1 MVLIKQNDFIQ
12 YKFENKILL
21 ITILKAQPTDEEW
34 EFTKDTI
41 MGFYDVALLKEYT
54 ISLIFDLK
62 ELGMLDVTKIKEWAE
77 LFKTNRHKT
86 LKVLRSSAMIT
97 DNTLFRITINMF
109 LTMYRNSKPIT
120 IVSSYEEAL
129 EFINKNEYY
138 A

>member
-34 EFTKDTI
+34 EFTKNTI
-41 MGFYDVALLKEYT
+41 MCFYDAALLKEYT

-77 LFKTNRHKT
+77 LFKNNRHKT

-97 DNTLFRITINMF
+97 ANTLFRITINMF